1 MKNNYI
7 FVIIDIIIT
16 KIGSIINIIDEKDIR
31 VLLCILFVVITI
43 FLSNKEDEY
52 KLMGDKNEE
61 FKH

>member
-43 FLSNKEDEY
+43 FLSNKEDES
-52 KLMGDKNEE
+52 N
-61 FKH
+61 